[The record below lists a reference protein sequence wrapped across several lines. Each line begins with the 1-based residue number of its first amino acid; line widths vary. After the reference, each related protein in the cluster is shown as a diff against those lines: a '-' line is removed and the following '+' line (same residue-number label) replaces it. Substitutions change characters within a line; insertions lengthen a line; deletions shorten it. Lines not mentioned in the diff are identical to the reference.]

1 MARLFFSLPQHAFF
15 APDIEVWC
23 RTAQQLFLALDYGGT
38 LVPSAP
44 YPEVAYPTPALR
56 ALLAQLAQTPR
67 VKVVVVSG
75 RPLSDLCAVLPV
87 RGIAYIGT
95 HGLELRT
102 ATGETRYLIPPGA
115 FTTVMARLRQ
125 DLASLL
131 IGTPGLLLENKRQAL
146 ALHYY
151 LARPEER
158 ERAMAQLLAVVRR
171 YQRKGFALEVIQGH
185 RVVEVRPLGVS
196 KGRAVQALLEPED
209 NTTLVLY
216 MGDDLTDEDAF
227 QVLNAR
233 GFTVLVA
240 NPPRPTAARYY
251 LRDPEEVE
259 CFLFGVLSL
268 RQNVEGI

>member
-15 APDIEVWC
+15 APDIEIRC

-56 ALLAQLAQTPR
+56 ALLSQLAQTPR

-115 FTTVMARLRQ
+115 FTTVIACLRR
-125 DLASLL
+125 DLTPLFA
-131 IGTPGLLLENKRQAL
+131 GTPGLLLEDKRHAL
-146 ALHYY
+146 ALHYH
-151 LARPEER
+151 LVRPEEG
-158 ERAMAQLLAVVRR
+158 ECAMAQFLAVVRW
-171 YQRKGFALEVIQGH
+171 YQRKGVALEVIQGH
-185 RVVEVRPLGVS
+185 RVVEVRPLGVN
-196 KGRAVQALLEPED
+196 KGSAVQALLEPRD
-209 NTTLVLY
+209 NKTLVLY
-216 MGDDLTDEDAF
+216 MGADPTDEDEF
-227 QVLNAR
+227 
-233 GFTVLVA
+233 
-240 NPPRPTAARYY
+240 
-251 LRDPEEVE
+251 
-259 CFLFGVLSL
+259 
-268 RQNVEGI
+268 